1 MFKNLTLYRLGA
13 DNTLDFAALDAGLQK
28 APFVACAAT
37 QPLASGWT
45 PPRGTAGGPLVE
57 SIGGHWLLKLMTEQK
72 VLPSSVVKRRT
83 DEVVAQIEQQS
94 GRKPG
99 KKEKK
104 EIKEQVVLE
113 LLPMAFTKRSALTVW
128 IDPEA
133 RLLVVDTASPSRA
146 DDVVTQL
153 VKAIDGLIVA
163 PLHTAEAPAAVMSA
177 WLVDGEPPAAFSV
190 DRECEL
196 KSSDEMKSVVRYAR
210 HALDIEEVR
219 QHIGAGKRPTQLA
232 MTWQGRVSFLLTEAM
247 QVRKIAFLD
256 VVFEGNQ
263 SPAKD
268 EAFDAAAAIGTGE
281 LRRLIPDLI
290 EALGGERP
298 LVAAGHERSVAVS
311 TPERA
316 PAASEPERSLVA

>member
-28 APFVACAAT
+28 APFVPCAAT

-232 MTWQGRVSFLLTEAM
+232 LTWQGRVSFVLTDAM
-247 QVRKIAFLD
+247 QVRKLAFLD
-256 VVFEGNQ
+256 VVFEGAA
-263 SPAKD
+263 SPAED
-268 EAFDAAAAIGTGE
+268 EAFDADVAIGTGE
-281 LRRLIPDLI
+281 LRRLLPDLI
-290 EALGGERP
+290 EALGGEKGA
-298 LVAAGHERSVAVS
+298 VAA
-311 TPERA
+311 
-316 PAASEPERSLVA
+316 

>member
-28 APFVACAAT
+28 APFVACGAT

-146 DDVVTQL
+146 DEVVTQL
-153 VKAIDGLIVA
+153 VKAIEGLIVA

-232 MTWQGRVSFLLTEAM
+232 MTWHGRVSFLLTEAM

-268 EAFDAAAAIGTGE
+268 EAFDADAAIGTGE

-298 LVAAGHERSVAVS
+298 LAAAGHERSVAVS
-311 TPERA
+311 TAERA